1 MSRESLEK
9 LREFVETERV
19 YWIEHR
25 DGLQGKGEKQLF
37 DGLYSGH
44 VSECE
49 VVLAEIDR
57 ILAALQ
63 SEPTIEEAYRAGFDQ
78 GYCKGNNFDVH
89 RPIEE
94 YFADWLKQRA
104 ATNAAYE
111 SAAKEL
117 FPGAKQQKDER

>member
-1 MSRESLEK
+1 MSREILEK
-9 LREFVETERV
+9 LRAILGSHLDMAATVPTEFAHGRHTA
-19 YWIEHR
+19 
-25 DGLQGKGEKQLF
+25 F
-37 DGLYSGH
+37 DF
-44 VSECE
+44 
-49 VVLAEIDR
+49 AIDEIDR
-57 ILAALQ
+57 LLAALQ